1 MTKRII
7 MLTAA
12 LAAGLLAQ
20 APPPGGPR
28 HHMQPH
34 EAIKAHLNLT
44 DSQVQALQQIQD
56 QQRAAIGPM
65 MQQIG
70 QKHAALNDLLQKGGA
85 DPAAVGKLMIEIDAL
100 QKSISQK
107 QVSFSDQARNTL
119 TADQKTKLKGLEDM
133 RKAMPA
139 MSDAM
144 ALSLMAPD
152 GPMHGPGGPPF
163 GFAPDSFRPHGRM
176 GPHGPP
182 PPAN

>member
-7 MLTAA
+7 TLTAA
-12 LAAGLLAQ
+12 LATGLLAQ

-28 HHMQPH
+28 HHMPSH
-34 EAIKAHLNLT
+34 DAIKAHLNLT
-44 DSQVQALQQIQD
+44 DSQVQALQQIQE
-56 QQRAAIGPM
+56 QQHATIRPM

-70 QKHAALNDLLQKGGA
+70 QKHAALNDLMQKGGA
-85 DPAAVGKLMIEIDAL
+85 DPAAVGKLMIEIDGL

-107 QVSFSDQARNTL
+107 QASFADQAKNTL
-119 TADQKTKLKGLEDM
+119 TPDQKTKLQALEDM

-144 ALSLMAPD
+144 ALSLMAPQH
-152 GPMHGPGGPPF
+152 GGMRGPGGPPA
-163 GFAPDSFRPHGRM
+163 GFSTDGFRWHGHR
-176 GPHGPP
+176 GQPPP